1 MDRETTTQLVRLFRA
16 GSPDMSTTVTGALPA
31 WLDVDGVHYVRSG
44 FLGAA
49 ASGLFKRTYRAV
61 GPAVA

>member
-1 MDRETTTQLVRLFRA
+1 MTSQLVRLFRTGA
-16 GSPDMSTTVTGALPA
+16 PDATAVVTGSLPA

-61 GPAVA
+61 GPATA